1 VDVSR
6 QGSFLIDHAA
16 STTLGEILRT
26 ARARLTVPFIDD
38 PAMEA
43 RMIVEHFSGTSRA
56 DAISTPDRPIEAE
69 TVAAIDAALQRRLA
83 HEPVHRIFGF
93 RDFHGL
99 RLSLSPETLEP
110 RPDTETLV
118 DLVLPFVRGTAARLG
133 ACRILDLGT
142 GTGAIALALLK
153 EVPQATAVGVDISE
167 DALATAARNAA
178 DSGLS
183 DRFETLKSD
192 WFAATEGRYHLLVS
206 NPPYITSKELET
218 LQPEVRNFDPARA
231 LDGGEDGLDA
241 YRIIARGA
249 DACLEAGAR
258 IAVEIGHTQKA
269 EVTHVFRQAGYR
281 TIAAAKDL
289 AGSDRALVFQR

>member
-1 VDVSR
+1 MDR
-6 QGSFLIDHAA
+6 A
-16 STTLGEILRT
+16 STLAELLHS

-38 PAMEA
+38 PALEA
-43 RMIVEHFSGTSRA
+43 RMIVEHYSATARA
-56 DAISTPDRPIEAE
+56 DAIVRPDIPIPPEA
-69 TVAAIDAALQRRLA
+69 VAAIENALERRLA

-99 RLSLSPETLEP
+99 RLSLSAETLEP

-118 DLVLPFVRGTAARLG
+118 DTVLPFVRETAARLG
-133 ACRILDLGT
+133 TCRILDLGT

-153 EVPQATAVGVDISE
+153 EVPQATAVGVDISA
-167 DALATAARNAA
+167 DALKTAARNAA
-178 DSGLS
+178 DAGLGA
-183 DRFETLKSD
+183 RFEPLFSN
-192 WFAATEGRYHLLVS
+192 WYAATEGRYHLIVS

-218 LQPEVRNFDPARA
+218 LQPEVRYFDPARA

-258 IAVEIGHTQKA
+258 IAVEIGYTQKA
-269 EVTHVFRQAGYR
+269 EVTEVFRQAGYML
-281 TIAAAKDL
+281 IAAVKDF
-289 AGSDRALVFQR
+289 AGSDRVLVFQR